1 MSPRLTSLLVLGAL
15 LVLSNVASAAPELLT
30 VIAPDGGVFGEDPQT
45 VVLLGV
51 NSEGVTTYGGVDV
64 VQSVSTIDGTL
75 LIASNFFSATMDGN
89 NAVCTAV
96 NGDSV
101 CNLVRAS
108 DSNGPAATTTLTAF
122 GLNTLIFDVVSTSA
136 PASLASNTAPA
147 SSDTAKTSSSPGTPE
162 TSGKPDSASVA
173 RVATPLLGALMGL
186 LTYHLA

>member
-1 MSPRLTSLLVLGAL
+1 
-15 LVLSNVASAAPELLT
+15 
-30 VIAPDGGVFGEDPQT
+30 
-45 VVLLGV
+45 
-51 NSEGVTTYGGVDV
+51 
-64 VQSVSTIDGTL
+64 
-75 LIASNFFSATMDGN
+75 MDGN

-147 SSDTAKTSSSPGTPE
+147 SSTAKTSLSPGTPE
-162 TSGKPDSASVA
+162 TSGKPNSASVA
-173 RVATPLLGALMGL
+173 RVATPLFGALIGL